1 MQVLFV
7 HGMGRSA
14 LSGWPMLFH
23 LRKAGLH
30 TASFAYSVS
39 LQSFDH
45 IEKRLT
51 QHIIAV
57 AAQGDYVL
65 IGHSLGGVLIR
76 SALRALPTE
85 TRNPKHIFLLGSPI
99 QAALLAQKFQ
109 AIPMFRLLFRWVT
122 RDCGNLLGS
131 SQRMSAICIPNLPI
145 TAIVGIKG
153 FSGQWSPFGLEANDG
168 VVSLAEVS
176 SVLISDQIKLP
187 VVHSLLPANKQVTEI
202 ILQRIKDNHYI
213 SDIA

>member
-1 MQVLFV
+1 MQILFV

-14 LSGWPMLFH
+14 LSGWPMLFQ
-23 LRKAGLH
+23 LKKAGLH
-30 TASFAYSVS
+30 TASFSYSVS

-45 IEKRLT
+45 IYKKLIRQL
-51 QHIIAV
+51 IDV

-76 SALRALPTE
+76 AALRSLPTDI
-85 TRNPKHIFLLGSPI
+85 RKPKHIFLLGSPL

-109 AIPMFRLLFRWVT
+109 ASPLFRWVT

-131 SQRMSAICIPNLPI
+131 SQRMSEICIPNLPI

-153 FSGQWSPFGLEANDG
+153 FSGKWSPFGSEVNDG
-168 VVSLAEVS
+168 VVALSEVS
-176 SVLISDQIKLP
+176 SRLISDQIKLP
-187 VVHSLLPANKQVTEI
+187 VIHSLLPANQQVAEV
-202 ILQRIKDNHYI
+202 ILRRMKDNHYI
-213 SDIA
+213 